1 MSYRDE
7 YVSGPVIKLFILAD
21 WEDVDNI
28 SKAKIL
34 FSKWS
39 TRKTHLAHMAANLET
54 IPALHKLVSEGGIL
68 LS

>member
-1 MSYRDE
+1 
-7 YVSGPVIKLFILAD
+7 
-21 WEDVDNI
+21 VDNI